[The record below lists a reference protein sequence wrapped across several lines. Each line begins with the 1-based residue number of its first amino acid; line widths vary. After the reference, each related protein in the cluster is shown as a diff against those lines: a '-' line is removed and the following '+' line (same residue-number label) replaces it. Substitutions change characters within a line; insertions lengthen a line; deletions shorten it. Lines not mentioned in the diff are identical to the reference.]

1 MIISYHGAEFIK
13 ITFGD
18 TTIAFN
24 PPSSESKI
32 KASRFGADIAFVSL
46 NHPDMNGGHELARG
60 EKEPFVIDRP
70 GEYEVS
76 GVFSIGVPSL
86 SHFGEEELINTVF
99 AVQFEGMNI
108 LYAGALDD
116 EKLDQSALE
125 DIDSVDILFVPIGGE
140 GVLDAEAAQKLA
152 TSLEAKIVIPIH
164 WEDMG
169 EKGALK
175 TFLKEAGQEDV
186 KPIDKLTIKKK
197 DIASLNGSVVVLA
210 KQ

>member
-24 PPSSESKI
+24 PPSKDSKI

-70 GEYEVS
+70 GEYEVQ
-76 GVFSIGVPSL
+76 GVFSIGVPSV
-86 SHFGEEELINTVF
+86 SHYGEDELINTVF

-108 LYAGALDD
+108 LYAGALDA
-116 EKLDQSALE
+116 EKLDQSELE
-125 DIDSVDILFVPIGGE
+125 DIESVDILFVPIGGQ
-140 GVLDAEAAQKLA
+140 GVLGPEEAQKLA
-152 TSLEAKIVIPIH
+152 TSLEAKVVIPIH

-169 EKGALK
+169 EKNALK

-186 KPIDKLTIKKK
+186 KPIDKFTVKRK
-197 DIASLNGSVVVLA
+197 DIADMNGQVVVLSKA
-210 KQ
+210 

>member
-32 KASRFGADIAFVSL
+32 KASRFGADIAFVSV
-46 NHPDMNGGHELARG
+46 NHNDMNGGHELARG

-70 GEYEVS
+70 GEYEVG
-76 GVFSIGVPSL
+76 GVFSIGIPSL
-86 SHFGEEELINTVF
+86 SHYGEEELINTVF

-125 DIDSVDILFVPIGGE
+125 DIDSVDILFIPIGGE

-152 TSLEAKIVIPIH
+152 TSLEAKVVIPIH
-164 WEDMG
+164 WEDVG

-186 KPIDKLTIKKK
+186 KPIDKFTIKKK
-197 DIASLNGSVVVLA
+197 DIAELNGSVVVLA